1 VTGVLKTW
9 QFIPFI
15 LRIKV
20 TLFPITAK
28 LNPLRP
34 ANLPYLATSAII
46 ARIGVAAIR
55 VNENKPSKN
64 ENPELTRN
72 EKRQALLERFF
83 VEGVGTFLFTVVPL
97 HLGQDLMNKAV
108 EKTAK
113 ALTIPQM
120 REHRAVSTEERE
132 QINQAILKVFGRQ
145 KEGEHGFTADSTGL
159 ISRMLFGKPITLPD
173 GKKGSIRASLSS
185 LRKELG
191 DPLYGKALEHL
202 PELTKFSMHLNRYG
216 CLSLMAG
223 VLFSATLGGVVT
235 QRLNDT
241 VVAPAAKSWL
251 NKQFPDGSK
260 KPGRQL
266 NGLSSSEGNDKN
278 QKIAAKKSSKLHHL
292 KPEHSMLPKSYIN
305 QSMGNDSDSHSNPM
319 AFSGAAYPL
328 QERREKA

>member
-1 VTGVLKTW
+1 
-9 QFIPFI
+9 
-15 LRIKV
+15 V

-97 HLGQDLMNKAV
+97 HLGQDLMNRAV

-113 ALTIPQM
+113 SLTIPQM
-120 REHRAVSTEERE
+120 REHRAVSIEERE
-132 QINQAILKVFGRQ
+132 KINQAILKVFGRQ
-145 KEGEHGFTADSTGL
+145 KEGEQAFVADSTGL
-159 ISRMLFGKPITLPD
+159 ISRMLFGKPITLPN
-173 GKKGSIRASLSS
+173 GKKGSVRASLSN

-191 DPLYGKALEHL
+191 DPLYGKAMEHL

-251 NKQFPDGSK
+251 NKQFPDGSRK
-260 KPGRQL
+260 SGNQL
-266 NGLSSSEGNDKN
+266 NGLSSDDHDKV
-278 QKIAAKKSSKLHHL
+278 QKASAEKNGMLHHF
-292 KPEHSMLPKSYIN
+292 KPEHPMIPKSYIN
-305 QSMGNDSDSHSNPM
+305 QPMNSDSDSHSGHM
-319 AFSGAAYPL
+319 AFSGAAYTL
-328 QERREKA
+328 QPARRNNA

>member
-1 VTGVLKTW
+1 M
-9 QFIPFI
+9 
-15 LRIKV
+15 

-64 ENPELTRN
+64 ENPELTKN
-72 EKRQALLERFF
+72 EKKQALLERFF
-83 VEGVGTFLFTVVPL
+83 VEGIGTFLFTVVPL

-113 ALTIPQM
+113 SLTIPQL
-120 REHRAVSTEERE
+120 REHRAVSTVERE

-145 KEGEHGFTADSTGL
+145 KEGEHTFVADSTGL

-173 GKKGSIRASLSS
+173 GKKSSIRASLSN

-191 DPLYGKALEHL
+191 NPLYEKAMEHL

-216 CLSLMAG
+216 CLSLMTG

-251 NKQFPDGSK
+251 NKQFPDGSRK
-260 KPGRQL
+260 SGNQL
-266 NGLSSSEGNDKN
+266 NGLSPDEHDKT
-278 QKIAAKKSSKLHHL
+278 QKAAAEKSGMLQHL
-292 KPEHSMLPKSYIN
+292 KPEHPMIPKNYIN
-305 QSMGNDSDSHSNPM
+305 QPINNDFDSHSKHM
-319 AFSGAAYPL
+319 AFSGAAYTP
-328 QERREKA
+328 QGRRQNA